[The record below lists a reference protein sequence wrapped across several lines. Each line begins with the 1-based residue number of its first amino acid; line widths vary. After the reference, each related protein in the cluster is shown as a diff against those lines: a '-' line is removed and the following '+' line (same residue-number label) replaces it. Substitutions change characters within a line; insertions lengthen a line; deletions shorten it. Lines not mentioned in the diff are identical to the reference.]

1 MNIGFPFHVARD
13 GVLASVGEDRHVR
26 DLIEQLLFTVPGE
39 RVNRPDFGCG
49 LAAMVF
55 DQNGSEMAAVTQVMV
70 QGALQHWLGELILVE
85 AVQVSA
91 DDAALKVTVQYVVL
105 HSRQRQM
112 SHFAR

>member
-1 MNIGFPFHVARD
+1 MNLAFPFQVASD
-13 GVLASVGEDRHVR
+13 GVLASVNEDRHVR
-26 DLIEQLLFTVPGE
+26 DLIEQLLFTAPGE

-49 LAAMVF
+49 LAGLVF

-70 QGALQHWLGELILVE
+70 QGALQHWLGELIQVE

-91 DDAALKVTVQYVVL
+91 DDAALKVSVQYVVL
-105 HSRQRQM
+105 HSRQRQL